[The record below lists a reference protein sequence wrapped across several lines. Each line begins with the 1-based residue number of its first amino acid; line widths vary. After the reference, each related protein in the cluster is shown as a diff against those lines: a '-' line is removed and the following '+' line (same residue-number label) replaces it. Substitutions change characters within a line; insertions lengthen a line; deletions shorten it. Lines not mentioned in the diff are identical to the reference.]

1 LMKKILLLFA
11 VFFLST
17 AAGAYAQTCPSPTPS
32 CSTSSS
38 TTLADLDGTYVCVEI
53 KTNSSNVSGSS
64 VAVVTLNGTGDFTVV
79 NQAQNNDS
87 GGTTTYSDFAASVSG
102 TYCLN
107 TAGNG
112 YLFIT
117 NPAGG
122 CPLAMVVD
130 NSYHE
135 VRIINTAENYADAL
149 LCTR

>member
-1 LMKKILLLFA
+1 MKKILFVFA
-11 VFFLST
+11 VCLLS
-17 AAGAYAQTCPSPTPS
+17 AAGGAYAQTCPSPTPS

-53 KTNSSNVSGSS
+53 QTNSSNVSSSS

-79 NQAQNNDS
+79 NQAQNNNS
-87 GGTTTYSDFAASVSG
+87 GGTITYSDFAAGETG

-112 YLFIT
+112 YLFPT
-117 NPAGG
+117 SPAGG
-122 CPLAMVVD
+122 CPLAIVVD

-135 VRIINTAENYADAL
+135 VRIINTSENYADAL
-149 LCTR
+149 LCNK